1 MLSYIEIWF
10 ADQYT
15 KSLEIEDK
23 IIITLVI
30 N

>member
-15 KSLEIEDK
+15 KPLEIEDK
-23 IIITLVI
+23 TIITLVI